1 MSFLSQ
7 TIMKTYKLILVVL
20 LAACATVPQRPEISG
35 ATYDRFHCNYKQAE
49 AGWAKQ
55 GNFDLGDPVCEV
67 IGYYGD
73 PEYVGESHAVYG
85 SLLDLRWQAGRVQ
98 YLFEQKGDGPWLV
111 TSKNIIEGE

>member
-55 GNFDLGDPVCEV
+55 GNFDLGLGGHPKPATDRHLKT
-67 IGYYGD
+67 G
-73 PEYVGESHAVYG
+73 HQ
-85 SLLDLRWQAGRVQ
+85 R
-98 YLFEQKGDGPWLV
+98 
-111 TSKNIIEGE
+111 